1 MKTVRVD
8 VKVENDRELKI
19 VWNDELPWLPY
30 TISRH
35 AVEDIACEIRRVLAE
50 IVEAGLNNDLKSCAH
65 ILKNLAQRGCLLYEA
80 LFTKIGGEA
89 DPQRIRVYYENLSTP
104 FYLRFSVAESVF
116 VPWGLV
122 YSLDAATVSD
132 EWPDDLNKKAWEPY
146 RGFWCFEKQLSTMY
160 YRIPPDA
167 AGVDKD
173 ASMLDLVRVIHPK
186 TFQNAVEPL
195 SDHPEDGFLDWLKE
209 RYGEPLTT
217 SKALEE
223 LWRKNGSHVGLL
235 YFYCHASLTALAL
248 GESEKIE
255 ASRLLLMLS
264 GAERTLDSQGC
275 LVMINGCSTAVG
287 AASGDFQLATAR
299 PGLCGFVGTETDV
312 PDIFALRFSLG
323 LLHLLFSGLS
333 LGEAMQQMYRDH
345 FPLSLVYGLYA
356 HPSFRMPQR
365 QAPRMA
371 KEPPNFSFG
380 HVGTNRLEA

>member
-1 MKTVRVD
+1 LER
-8 VKVENDRELKI
+8 I
-19 VWNDELPWLPY
+19 H
-30 TISRH
+30 RH
-35 AVEDIACEIRRVLAE
+35 AVEDIAREIRRVLAE
-50 IVEAGLNNDLKSCAH
+50 LVEAGLNNNLKSCTH
-65 ILKNLAQRGCLLYEA
+65 ILKRLAEQGSLLYKA

-89 DPQRIRVYYENLSTP
+89 DPQRIRVYYESLSTP

-122 YSLDAATVSD
+122 YPLNTATVSD
-132 EWPDDLNKKAWEPY
+132 EWPGDPNKSVWEPY
-146 RGFWCFEKQLSTMY
+146 CGFWCFNNQLSTMY

-167 AGVDKD
+167 AGADKD
-173 ASMLDLVRVIHPK
+173 ASMLDLVRVIHPE
-186 TFQNAVEPL
+186 TFQNAVAPL
-195 SDHPEDGFLDWLKE
+195 SDYPEDGFLNWLKE

-217 SKALEE
+217 SKGLEE
-223 LWRKNGSHVGLL
+223 AWRKNGSRIGLL

-264 GAERTLDSQGC
+264 GAERPLDSQGC

-299 PGLCGFVGTETDV
+299 PGLCGFIGTETDV

-323 LLHLLFSGLS
+323 LLHLLFRGFS
-333 LGEAMQQMYRDH
+333 LGDAMQQMYRDH

-356 HPSFRMPQR
+356 HPSFRMPQL
-365 QAPRMA
+365 QAPKMA
-371 KEPPNFSFG
+371 LKEPPNFSFG
-380 HVGTNRLEA
+380 HIGTNRLEA